1 MSSVRATVW
10 NEFRHEKK
18 VEAIAEIYPEGI
30 HAVIAGALREA
41 GLEARTATLDEP
53 EHGLTE
59 KVLDDTDV
67 LIWWGHAAHGEV
79 SDEIVERVYGRVMAG
94 MGLICLHS
102 AHFSK
107 IFKKCMGTTCDLK
120 WREAGEKERLWVISH
135 GHPIV
140 DGIPEYFEIAHAE
153 MYGECFDIPEPDELV
168 FISWFAGGEVFRS
181 GCCFHRGKGRI
192 FYFRPGHETYPIYY
206 QPEVIRVIRNAVLW
220 AAPSDGIDQR
230 PERTT
235 IKGINRIQPL
245 ETLT

>member
-192 FYFRPGHETYPIYY
+192 FYFRPGHETYPIYH
-206 QPEVIRVIRNAVLW
+206 QSEVRKIITNAAKW
-220 AAPSDGIDQR
+220 AAQGNGPAPVFG
-230 PERTT
+230 
-235 IKGINRIQPL
+235 NRQPL
-245 ETLT
+245 EDLE